1 MSMMKM
7 YKLFIKQKR
16 LSQNGS
22 LFFDSVENNSANKS
36 QKYYLMC
43 IKQATFKTYLRQ
55 LIPIS
60 CLRRATPLAKVLAE
74 DSAMCSAQSM
84 IHF

>member
-1 MSMMKM
+1 M

-22 LFFDSVENNSANKS
+22 LFLDSLENNSETKS

-43 IKQATFKTYLRQ
+43 ITQATFQTYLRQ
-55 LIPIS
+55 LIQIS
-60 CLRRATPLAKVLAE
+60 CPRRATLLAKVLAGN
-74 DSAMCSAQSM
+74 STMCSAQSM